1 MRRGRGT
8 LRALALVLALLGAQT
23 VAVAWPAY
31 ACGCG
36 AMVPADQS
44 RIGVNQETSAVR
56 WDGHTEQIVMRLT
69 VHGDAE
75 EAAWIMPVPHRASV
89 RLGESRLFDE
99 LAALT
104 APRPEERPYFWPRS
118 GDWPFGDTDGAAAPP
133 GAAAQGPGVDVVGR
147 ERLGPFDV
155 ARLAADDPDALRDWL
170 RDNGFRLPPRVA
182 GQLAPYVERNWEY
195 VAVRLAPGKQQGS
208 PDAANGGGAADGGDA
223 AGNGGDG
230 GAQNVRGRVL
240 SGALQPLHL
249 TFSSDRLVY
258 PMRLSHAAR
267 EPQSLGLYILA
278 PHRMETRDA
287 IGGRTPEVTFAD
299 RLETADQPELV
310 RELADGDVHL
320 TALQQSFPEPEKITG
335 DHVLRRAASDS
346 PFHRT
351 YDRDVLLRWGG
362 VPAWTVTVGGAL
374 LLVLVVVVA
383 LLVRR
388 GRRRNTPPRHPACP
402 PCEA

>member
-1 MRRGRGT
+1 M
-8 LRALALVLALLGAQT
+8 RALALVLALLGAQT
-23 VAVAWPAY
+23 VALAWPAY

-36 AMVPADQS
+36 AMVPANQS

-56 WDGHTEQIVMRLT
+56 WDGRTEQIVMRLT

-89 RLGESRLFDE
+89 ELGESRLFDE

-118 GDWPFGDTDGAAAPP
+118 GDWPFEDTDGAAAPP

-155 ARLAADDPDALRDWL
+155 ARLAADDPGALRDWL
-170 RDNGFRLPPRVA
+170 RGNGFRLPPRVA
-182 GQLAPYVERNWEY
+182 DELAPYVERNWEY
-195 VAVRLAPGKQQGS
+195 VAVRLAPSKQQDAPGAAGS
-208 PDAANGGGAADGGDA
+208 GGTADGGGAAGEEGA
-223 AGNGGDG
+223 AGDG
-230 GAQNVRGRVL
+230 GAQDTGGDVL

-258 PMRLSHAAR
+258 PMRLSRAAR
-267 EPQSLGLYILA
+267 EPQSLGLYVLA
-278 PHRMETRDA
+278 PHRMEPRDS

-299 RLETADQPELV
+299 RLEAADQPELV

-320 TALQQSFPEPEKITG
+320 TALRQNFPEPEKITG
-335 DHVLRRAASDS
+335 DHVLRRAASDR

-351 YDRDVLLRWGG
+351 YDQDVLLRWGG
-362 VPAWTVTVGGAL
+362 VPAWMVTVGGAL
-374 LLVLVVVVA
+374 LLVLVLVTA

-388 GRRRNTPPRHPACP
+388 GRRRNAPPRYPVVPGA
-402 PCEA
+402 